1 MTQINL
7 TGLRPDLPISV
18 MAAFGLL
25 RICSR
30 LLDNREPRL
39 AWVDSG
45 SGLNAALQ
53 TKEELNHNELFNVL
67 LKSVSERVDRAVN
80 WAGQLKSEKVEDFKK
95 STKKA
100 LADSTWLDR
109 EEADWFASF
118 GSDLVK
124 NDEGE
129 LRTTPFD
136 MSVARQKFPSDAIKL
151 GSSLMNDE
159 KSRDYFH
166 EALFGPW
173 KYADDQH
180 SFGWDP
186 MTMKMGAF
194 THKAPTGMANT
205 GVRAA
210 VWLAFESLP
219 LFPCFYSRGLAT
231 RGLKRDKR
239 QLSLCWPIW
248 EGAICLSELKSLLSW
263 PGILADK
270 ISPEEAIGRGV
281 LAIYRSIQCK
291 PNKYLVSFR
300 PPELVYAANGA
311 RLCAPPI

>member
-1 MTQINL
+1 MKQISL

-30 LLDNREPRL
+30 LLDNQEPRL

-53 TKEELNHNELFNVL
+53 TKEDLSHSDLVSIL
-67 LKSVSERVDRAVN
+67 IKSVSETINYAAFK
-80 WAGQLKSEKVEDFKK
+80 WAGQLKSEKVEIF
-95 STKKA
+95 SGHAMQA
-100 LADSTWLDR
+100 LAASTSLDR
-109 EEADWFASF
+109 KETDWFASF

-124 NDEGE
+124 NDEDE

-151 GSSLMNDE
+151 GSSFINDE

-173 KYADDQH
+173 RYADDQH

-186 MTMKMGAF
+186 TTMKMGAF

-231 RGLKRDKR
+231 RALKRDKQ

-248 EGAICLSELKSLLSW
+248 DGAIDLSELKSLLSW
-263 PGILADK
+263 SGILAPE
-270 ISPEEAIGRGV
+270 ISPEEARGRGL
-281 LAIYRSIQCK
+281 LAIYRSVQFK
-291 PNKYLVSFR
+291 PNKYLASFR
-300 PPELVYAANGA
+300 PPELVYAASGA
-311 RLCAPPI
+311 R

>member
-1 MTQINL
+1 MKQISL

-30 LLDNREPRL
+30 LLDNQEPRL

-53 TKEELNHNELFNVL
+53 TKEKLSHNELIAVL
-67 LKSVSERVDRAVN
+67 LKGISETVKCGSLN
-80 WAGQLKSEKVEDFKK
+80 WTDQLKLEKVMDFADKA
-95 STKKA
+95 KKA
-100 LADSTWLDR
+100 LDASTCLKR

-166 EALFGPW
+166 EAVFGPW

-186 MTMKMGAF
+186 TTMKMGAF

-205 GVRAA
+205 GVRAV
-210 VWLAFESLP
+210 VWLAFESIP
-219 LFPCFYSRGLAT
+219 LFPCFYSHGMLAT
-231 RGLKRDKR
+231 RGLQFKRDKR

-248 EGAICLSELKSLLSW
+248 NGAIDLSELKSLLSW
-263 PGILADK
+263 PGILDDK
-270 ISPEEAIGRGV
+270 ISPEEAKGRGL
-281 LAIYRSIQCK
+281 LAIYRSVQFK
-291 PNKYLVSFR
+291 PNKYLACFR
-300 PPELVYAANGA
+300 PPELVYAAALGA
-311 RLCAPPI
+311 R

>member
-1 MTQINL
+1 MKQISL
-7 TGLRPDLPISV
+7 TGLRPDLPVSV

-30 LLDNREPRL
+30 LLHNQEPRL
-39 AWVDSG
+39 AWIDSG

-53 TKEELNHNELFNVL
+53 TKEELSHNELITVL
-67 LKSVSERVDRAVN
+67 LKGVSETVKCASLN
-80 WAGQLKSEKVEDFKK
+80 WTDQLKSEKVTDFAD
-95 STKKA
+95 KA
-100 LADSTWLDR
+100 KQSLDASSSLNR

-136 MSVARQKFPSDAIKL
+136 MSVARQKFPADAIKL

-186 MTMKMGAF
+186 TTMKMGAF

-219 LFPCFYSRGLAT
+219 LFPCFYSHGLAT
-231 RGLKRDKR
+231 RGLQFKRDKR

-248 EGAICLSELKSLLSW
+248 EGAIGLCELKSLLSW
-263 PGILADK
+263 PGILDDK
-270 ISPEEAIGRGV
+270 ISPEEAKGRGL
-281 LAIYRSIQCK
+281 LAIYRSVQFK
-291 PNKYLVSFR
+291 PNKYLASFR
-300 PPELVYAANGA
+300 PPELVYAANGVK
-311 RLCAPPI
+311 